1 MTDIKDINTQKK
13 CSYAEIRALRG
24 TVLRVVLYLQLELS
38 GLALLHWVEIR
49 QNYLNRAVKFVF
61 ILHVTI
67 SH

>member
-24 TVLRVVLYLQLELS
+24 TVLRVGLYLQLELS

>member
-24 TVLRVVLYLQLELS
+24 TVLRVVLYLQALHELS

-49 QNYLNRAVKFVF
+49 QNYLTE
-61 ILHVTI
+61 L
-67 SH
+67 